1 MMTVEFGDHAWYW
14 NDMVSTNKKIPRAE
28 WFPGSNP
35 NDPTDYQGNGVDIY
49 NYVFHDNDVILR
61 GQPHLRRGA
70 GSFAWLNNNPGNLT
84 GVVGGADYGQYPGK
98 FNWHNFLIFPDYST
112 GFLAIGL
119 FLQGPAYVN
128 LSIQAAFRK
137 YAPASDGNDPD
148 TYADDVAAASGV
160 DVSTP
165 ISELTAEQMSLMQNK
180 IAQIEGAV
188 PGDSFS
194 YDSDDL
200 PDAIKQLIA

>member
-1 MMTVEFGDHAWYW
+1 MTVEFGDHAWYW
-14 NDMVSTNKKIPRAE
+14 NGNVSSTKNIPRAQ

-35 NDPTDYQGNGVDIY
+35 SDPTDYQGHGVEIY
-49 NYVFHDNDVILR
+49 NYVFYDNNVILR
-61 GQPHLRRGA
+61 GQPHLRHGT
-70 GSFAWLNNNPGNLT
+70 GSYAWLNNNPGNLT
-84 GVVGGADYGQYPGK
+84 GVAGGPDYGQYPGK
-98 FNWHNFLIFPDYST
+98 FNWHNFLIFPDYDT

-119 FLQGPAYVN
+119 FLQSPAYID

-148 TYADDVAAASGV
+148 TYAADVAAAAGV

-165 ISELTAEQMSLMQNK
+165 ISDLTAEQMSLLQNK

-188 PGDSFS
+188 PGDTLA

-200 PDAIKQLIA
+200 PQAIKDLIA